1 MIRASEPEPTTS
13 AGMGVAQQSHKPRAS
28 RRLDYYSAVPM
39 PMQSGVDDP
48 AYLTQPHSRPAVGR
62 WLPRLKSQ
70 WSYLSSQK
78 SFCSAPAATAIRLI
92 FWCIRCLLG
101 WPATVTLPP
110 WNIKMFLPANWR
122 GIEKLIYAFGPH
134 YEPELA
140 YLKRVLAPGSVFVDA
155 GACYGIY
162 TLAASAIVGR
172 RGRVIAFEPA
182 ARAFVVLQHNLELN
196 GVTNVRPYP
205 AALTEKQSR
214 TWLYRHPNVGCDS
227 LGRDGSFTDYG
238 EEVATESL
246 DGVLRQLP
254 TRSVDVMKL
263 DVQGAEELILRGA
276 LATLRAHHPVV
287 IFEVYPEGTIPLG
300 LAPYGAWQLLG
311 ELGYQFFVVEDD
323 ETLTRVESPPV
334 NRNVVAVYQQPETSV
349 RKL

>member
-1 MIRASEPEPTTS
+1 MLRASEPEPTPS
-13 AGMGVAQQSHKPRAS
+13 ASMRVAQPANEPRAS
-28 RRLDYYSAVPM
+28 RRLDYSAVAI
-39 PMQSGVDDP
+39 PMQSGADEP
-48 AYLTQPHSRPAVGR
+48 AYLTQPPCSRPAVGR
-62 WLPRLKSQ
+62 WLTRLKSQ
-70 WSYLSSQK
+70 WNYLSTQK
-78 SFCSAPAATAIRLI
+78 SFCSAPVATVIRLML
-92 FWCIRCLLG
+92 WCIRCLLG
-101 WPATVTLPP
+101 RPATVTLSP

-122 GIEKLIYAFGPH
+122 GIEKLIYAFGSL

-140 YLKRVLAPGSVFVDA
+140 YLKQVLAPGSVFVDA

-162 TLAASAIVGR
+162 TLAASTMVGR
-172 RGRVIAFEPA
+172 RGRVIAFEPS
-182 ARAFVVLQHNLELN
+182 ARAFRVLQHNLELN
-196 GVTNVRPYP
+196 GATNVRPYP

-214 TWLYRHPNVGCDS
+214 TWLYRHPSVGCDS
-227 LGRDGSFTDYG
+227 LGRDRSFTDYG

-246 DGVLRQLP
+246 DEVLRQFP

-276 LATLRAHHPVV
+276 LRTLRAHHPVV

-300 LAPYGAWQLLG
+300 LAPYGAWQLLN

-334 NRNVVAVYQQPETSV
+334 NRNVVAVCQQPKTSV